1 MSIANTCGFCGSSFE
16 VSHNQEVKLW
26 REWRESHRCEATP
39 DVTETPI
46 LTSGDLSHERIG
58 FQVRSLNIDLP
69 DKPGWEDE

>member
-26 REWRESHRCEATP
+26 REWRENHRCEVSP

>member
-26 REWRESHRCEATP
+26 REWRENHRCEATP

>member
-26 REWRESHRCEATP
+26 REWRENHRCEAAP